1 MSENLRWF
9 TKAIYQMDHV
19 VRLASPDDPTVWDR
33 PSPCAGW
40 AARDVLGHVI
50 AVQRSRMAK
59 IEPGSCEA
67 LDPFDRPGRHGGDDP
82 AGTWA
87 QVRDEVLALLDR
99 PGVLQRAIRTSSG
112 EDTVDAALGFNIA
125 DTTIHAWDLARALG
139 VDDRLDPG
147 LVARVVEV
155 TEPRI
160 EMLAAAGH
168 FAPGRAPDDDASP
181 QERLLALVGRADMGR

>member
-1 MSENLRWF
+1 MTRQCGTGRRRVRGGRRVTCSATSSRS
-9 TKAIYQMDHV
+9 AIEDGQ
-19 VRLASPDDPTVWDR
+19 DR
-33 PSPCAGW
+33 AG
-40 AARDVLGHVI
+40 L
-50 AVQRSRMAK
+50 VQ
-59 IEPGSCEA
+59 A